1 MLDVVD
7 FHAFHALR
15 ASQVH
20 LDVKMSNVPNER
32 IVEITETVETVWSHE
47 DVQISSAWRQQ

>member
-15 ASQVH
+15 ASQVY
-20 LDVKMSNVPNER
+20 LDVKMSSVPNER

-47 DVQISSAWRQQ
+47 DVQIASA